1 MGFMCVHFA
10 SEYVG
15 AAYVAALEDESGDAR
30 RFHAMDRRFCKG
42 VFRFVKTFGVDH
54 PADARLARAV
64 EEYRDMNSEAFIK
77 MLNAAMTAAFADD
90 LGRPMNRRER
100 LHDAALIIEERLR
113 AFDDAEMSGLREVV
127 ELLREHHSRAAKRCA
142 ARKHPALDR
151 KMRPWLDTYDGWAA
165 RVASAADESASAAAS
180 AAKRLPAAKRP
191 PSRRASLEEVP
202 TPARKSASRAAARR
216 RSGDDDSQPEAR

>member
-1 MGFMCVHFA
+1 MSGRARREWNDDTSPLAREMGFMCVHFA

-54 PADARLARAV
+54 PADVRLARAV
-64 EEYRDMNSEAFIK
+64 EEYRDMNSEALVK

-90 LGRPMNRRER
+90 LGRTMNRRER

-113 AFDDAEMSGLREVV
+113 AFDDAEMSRLREVV
-127 ELLREHHSRAAKRCA
+127 ELLREHH
-142 ARKHPALDR
+142 L
-151 KMRPWLDTYDGWAA
+151 
-165 RVASAADESASAAAS
+165 
-180 AAKRLPAAKRP
+180 
-191 PSRRASLEEVP
+191 SLIHI
-202 TPARKSASRAAARR
+202 
-216 RSGDDDSQPEAR
+216 